1 MINTYP
7 FELDSLSRSKRTA
20 CFPLSSIKCL
30 KKSLNQILLVKTD
43 KKNSVSLIHS
53 DRGTTL
59 PLIKF
64 ERALISAHLDR
75 WKAGIIF
82 NRINRTKNEH
92 LNIVSGNQKWT
103 NSRDYTQ
110 STLIEIAFNAAKVT
124 QSTTFV
130 EIVKSTDCDLKK
142 YVLWIMSYDR
152 CAYAVDSTEL
162 RLNPYD
168 GTMIG
173 GRLHTYKSIFK
184 MSQNLRNRYHLVSIP
199 YYGFRL
205 KTESHEHSP

>member
-7 FELDSLSRSKRTA
+7 FEIDSLSRSKRTA

-30 KKSLNQILLVKTD
+30 KKSLNQILHVKTD

-103 NSRDYTQ
+103 NSGDYTQ

-142 YVLWIMSYDR
+142 IHLMNHELWSLCLCSWD
-152 CAYAVDSTEL
+152 L
-162 RLNPYD
+162 
-168 GTMIG
+168 
-173 GRLHTYKSIFK
+173 
-184 MSQNLRNRYHLVSIP
+184 
-199 YYGFRL
+199 RL
-205 KTESHEHSP
+205 KTESHEHSPFDSNCNFYVRCYTAF